1 MSDTNA
7 IQATEDSTLS
17 GTQAAAPADGLVIDN
32 ANDNAELDTGFDV
45 VLSDDEGKQKQDPAT
60 NAQFA
65 QRRLDRK
72 RQRDLEQQAEA
83 VKRGELPENL
93 RVTPDLPP
101 QPNVND
107 FFGDDALYSKY
118 NGDTAMASAAFQQA
132 NNEWSTK
139 AQDARSNAVAEQGR
153 KTQEFTQQS
162 EHYVVAARK
171 HYDAAEKL
179 NIPDYQDKED
189 AFMQLVPPQVGADI
203 MTLFPEKSAAI
214 MYHLGAN
221 PEKTRQLLSMNG
233 QQALIELT
241 RLSER
246 LTLKPRGKQVSE
258 APNPDEPIQ
267 GQAVAANISALEKQ
281 MNAAAEKG
289 DVEAY
294 RKLRQQLNKGSR
306 K

>member
-7 IQATEDSTLS
+7 IQTTEDTLLP
-17 GTQAAAPADGLVIDN
+17 GTQTVASADGSVIDN
-32 ANDNAELDTGFDV
+32 ANDNAEQDSGFDI
-45 VLSDDEGKQKQDPAT
+45 VLNDDEGKPKQDPAK

-65 QRRLDRK
+65 QRRLERK
-72 RQRDLEQQAEA
+72 RQRELEQQMEA

-93 RVTPDLPP
+93 RVTPDLPK
-101 QPNVND
+101 QPDVND
-107 FFGDDALYSKY
+107 FMSDQALANYDYDQSK
-118 NGDTAMASAAFQQA
+118 ALAAFNAA
-132 NNEWSTK
+132 NSDWQIK
-139 AQDARSNAVAEQGR
+139 AMDARSNGVAEQGR
-153 KTQEFTQQS
+153 KIQEFTQQS

-203 MTLFPEKSAAI
+203 MTLFPEKSAAL

-221 PEKTRQLLSMNG
+221 PEKARQLLSMDG

-246 LTLKPRGKQVSE
+246 LTLKPRGKQVSS
-258 APNPDEPIQ
+258 APPVDEPIS
-267 GQAVAANISALEKQ
+267 GEVVAANVAALQKKMEE
-281 MNAAAEKG
+281 ASSKG
-289 DVEAY
+289 DVETY
-294 RKLRQQLNKGSR
+294 RKIKKQLQGIR
-306 K
+306 